1 MYSII
6 RYCIILSLIIFF
18 VEKGFSQ
25 LTPIDWEKIHALF
38 EDDKKEKDPCKIGI
52 SPLSTIPRLSTTLEL
67 GFITFFDQE
76 AFSAIREF
84 RNVSNDSIPPFT
96 ANIGVS
102 YRYSNR
108 WLLEANV
115 GFISDNTFPKAVMS
129 SSGKI
134 HFLMKSK
141 KKEKTF
147 NTVFLGGGYTFYPEI
162 EEHLPKTRGPKVIV
176 GWSMLGDFSKPNSI
190 ESHFGLELGAG
201 WAKNVF
207 GQGDYFNL
215 QLLFK
220 FGFFPQNIFKK
231 KSKTSKKT

>member
-147 NTVFLGGGYTFYPEI
+147 NTVFWGEDIP
-162 EEHLPKTRGPKVIV
+162 
-176 GWSMLGDFSKPNSI
+176 SI
-190 ESHFGLELGAG
+190 
-201 WAKNVF
+201 
-207 GQGDYFNL
+207 Q
-215 QLLFK
+215 
-220 FGFFPQNIFKK
+220 
-231 KSKTSKKT
+231 KSKNIYQKPEDQRLLSVGQCLGILVNLIRLNLILVWN